1 MQTQPTSQA
10 PERPPLLVNPEFDVS
25 AELAVRHYRISSVD
39 RISLMLRRYRQG
51 RTPAIMENKLLA
63 HTLLRS
69 MGAPVAPILYGAF
82 GGRAL
87 GGWPRYDRAGLV
99 AAIQRLRRKDFV
111 LKSATD
117 GMSHNLLL
125 MSDARWRAEAWSATK
140 AAALVESWILPQ
152 PDSHNQS
159 GWYTRWGQRHEHR
172 GMLLQAAAFDPQL
185 LLCER
190 YMAKKPE
197 KASKR
202 LLRRAQPYC
211 TEPSRE
217 WNATAQSAF
226 LAGSHH
232 SSSEVPLS
240 LELRVY
246 VAWGSLAHADG
257 RARLIPHS
265 KHTASPN
272 VLLGGE
278 DFLQLLQGSPSPSP
292 SLSPSLSLSHASLH
306 SPSHATPHATP
317 DSTSLATS
325 LQLLQGAKRAYA
337 YALDGR
343 GGAALAAVPGPRG
356 PRPSAASS
364 TSGAGAGGDRGGDDN
379 GNEDEAVRASGKFG
393 DEYRNARYAR
403 VAALLGQHAPALER
417 LAARVHEVTGADW
430 FRLDTFMREERGER
444 GEHAAG
450 GGRAAGGVPPLAPL
464 VVNELTYPGH
474 LLIDLSAATPP
485 ARNGST
491 VAAPHDSLD
500 NWLRGYRHG
509 TRQPQD
515 HSSHADALLSR
526 LGIAPHAFAQSD
538 FLSMDRPR
546 DANYF
551 ETTRGTFDGSL
562 ASRCRPGECSAQEL
576 VR

>member
-1 MQTQPTSQA
+1 MPSAAYRPPQRA
-10 PERPPLLVNPEFDVS
+10 PPKQRPPLLVNPEFDLS
-25 AELAVRHYRISSVD
+25 AELAARRYRVSSVD
-39 RISLMLRRYRQG
+39 RISLMLRRYREG

-87 GGWPRYDRAGLV
+87 GGWPRYERAGLV

-117 GMSHNLLL
+117 GMSKNLLL
-125 MSDARWRAEAWSATK
+125 MSDARWRAEAWSAAK
-140 AAALVESWILPQ
+140 AAVLVESWILPQ

-159 GWYTRWGQRHEHR
+159 GWYTRWGMVHEHR

-202 LLRRAQPYC
+202 LLRRTQPYC

-217 WNATAQSAF
+217 WNATAQAAF
-226 LAGSHH
+226 LSGSQH
-232 SSSEVPLS
+232 SSSEVPLA

-272 VLLGGE
+272 VLLGGAG
-278 DFLQLLQGSPSPSP
+278 FLPLLHGA
-292 SLSPSLSLSHASLH
+292 ASR
-306 SPSHATPHATP
+306 S
-317 DSTSLATS
+317 TS
-325 LQLLQGAKRAYA
+325 LQLLQGAKHAFAYD
-337 YALDGR
+337 LDGR
-343 GGAALAAVPGPRG
+343 GGAVATANGVGG
-356 PRPSAASS
+356 
-364 TSGAGAGGDRGGDDN
+364 GVGGGGGDGD
-379 GNEDEAVRASGKFG
+379 GDEEVSAKGKFG
-393 DEYRNARYAR
+393 DEYRTARYAR

-444 GEHAAG
+444 GE
-450 GGRAAGGVPPLAPL
+450 RSERSERGVPRIASL

-474 LLIDLSAATPP
+474 LLIDVSAAAPPTP
-485 ARNGST
+485 NGS
-491 VAAPHDSLD
+491 VAAAPRDSLD

-509 TRQPQD
+509 TRQPGRG
-515 HSSHADALLSR
+515 SSHADALLSR
-526 LGIAPHAFAQSD
+526 LGIAPRAFAQSD

-551 ETTRGTFDGSL
+551 ETTRGTYDGSL
-562 ASRCRPGECSAQEL
+562 ASRCRPAECL
-576 VR
+576 GLGLG